1 MNLRYFFGILFF
13 TAVSAESSRDRF
25 KKIDFVLRGWGMYGI
40 RLLSAAFLASVAFA
54 MDLRSHKVSNTWIA
68 LGWIWGMCLRYAAG
82 GWSGVAVFLAGAAT
96 PIFLLFPLFYF
107 RMLGPGDIKLLSVL
121 GGLLGSGEIIRLILL
136 SFFLGGA
143 LSLGI
148 LIVTGTLLFRLQ
160 YFVNYFR
167 VCIKN
172 RERRPYYKTGQQA
185 ENIHFTLP
193 VLLSLFLYVG
203 GIC

>member
-1 MNLRYFFGILFF
+1 
-13 TAVSAESSRDRF
+13 
-25 KKIDFVLRGWGMYGI
+25 MYDI
-40 RLLSAAFLASVAFA
+40 RLLSAAFLASAAFA
-54 MDLRSHKVSNTWIA
+54 MDLHSHKVSNRWIA
-68 LGWIWGMCLRYAAG
+68 LGWIWGMWLQYALG
-82 GWSGVAVFLAGAAT
+82 GLGGVGRFFAGAAV

-121 GGLLGSGEIIRLILL
+121 GGLLGHGEIIRLILL

-148 LIVTGTLLFRLQ
+148 LIVTGTIMFRLR
-160 YFVNYFR
+160 YFVDYFR
-167 VCIKN
+167 ACIKN

-193 VLLSLFLYVG
+193 ILLSLFLYVG